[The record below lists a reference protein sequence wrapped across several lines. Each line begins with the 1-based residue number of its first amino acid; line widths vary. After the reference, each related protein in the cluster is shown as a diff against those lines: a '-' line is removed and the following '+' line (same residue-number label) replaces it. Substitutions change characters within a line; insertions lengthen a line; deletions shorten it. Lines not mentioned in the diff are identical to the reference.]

1 MESVWGPT
9 NVNNKPEEYSSSKE
23 REARSI
29 ALEKAYVHD
38 VYQQIASHFSDAR
51 YRAWP
56 KVKQFLLEL
65 EPGSVVCDVGKS
77 ISFLFSSKGTL
88 VLSPTTSITY
98 IFLHTQTHTPV

>member
-1 MESVWGPT
+1 MEGAWGT
-9 NVNNKPEEYSSSKE
+9 QNLNNKPDEYSSSTE

-38 VYQQIASHFSDAR
+38 VYSQIASHFSDSR

-65 EPGSVVCDVGKS
+65 EPGSIVCDVGKG
-77 ISFLFSSKGTL
+77 F
-88 VLSPTTSITY
+88 
-98 IFLHTQTHTPV
+98 

>member
-1 MESVWGPT
+1 LLELVSGHKDYFYFYNILLLLFRMEMMAWETT
-9 NVNNKPEEYSSSKE
+9 NVNNKPEELSSSTE

-65 EPGSVVCDVGKS
+65 EPGSIVCDVGE
-77 ISFLFSSKGTL
+77 
-88 VLSPTTSITY
+88 
-98 IFLHTQTHTPV
+98 

>member
-1 MESVWGPT
+1 LLELVSGHKDYFYFLLLLFRMEMMAWETT
-9 NVNNKPEEYSSSKE
+9 NVNNKPEELSSSTE

-65 EPGSVVCDVGKS
+65 EPGSIVCDVGE
-77 ISFLFSSKGTL
+77 
-88 VLSPTTSITY
+88 
-98 IFLHTQTHTPV
+98 